1 MRRLVCIGC
10 GLAEDM
16 DNPTGDIHPVKL
28 IDLADTTYSENEA
41 SRPDK
46 PVVED
51 LCRACRK
58 KVRQQ
63 FFGEAD
69 GTLLDMPL
77 MKGA

>member
-10 GLAEDM
+10 GVAEDM
-16 DNPTGDIHPVKL
+16 DNPTGDIHPMKL
-28 IDLADTTYSENEA
+28 VDLADTTYAENEA

-46 PVVED
+46 AAEED
-51 LCRACRK
+51 LCARCRK
-58 KVRQQ
+58 KLRQQ

-69 GTLLDMPL
+69 GELLDMPL